1 MSTTAAAANTVPIAN
16 TLSFLITFVF
26 ILFPS
31 ILFLI
36 LFSFF
41 LLVYI
46 LPSFPLSVKQ
56 LNFMSDMTK
65 IDLSDNSAALIIP
78 GSSRAHSADQGFK
91 ENFSLLTGI

>member
-1 MSTTAAAANTVPIAN
+1 MSTTATAANTVPIAN
-16 TLSFLITFVF
+16 TLSFLITFAF

-31 ILFLI
+31 VFLI

-65 IDLSDNSAALIIP
+65 IDLSDNSYPLNISVYFFRQSK
-78 GSSRAHSADQGFK
+78 GRA
-91 ENFSLLTGI
+91 